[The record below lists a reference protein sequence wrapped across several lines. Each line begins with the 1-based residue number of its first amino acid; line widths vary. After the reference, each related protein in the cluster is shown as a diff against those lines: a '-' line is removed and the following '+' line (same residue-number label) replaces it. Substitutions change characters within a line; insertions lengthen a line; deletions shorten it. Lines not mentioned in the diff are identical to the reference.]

1 LRSLGAYAN
10 VFAIESCMDEL
21 AHVAGVDPLAFR
33 LRHLDDERA
42 RAVLT
47 VAAEH
52 AGFTGRRREPG
63 RGHGLAFARYK
74 NQKAYAAVVIEVRV
88 DRDSGQI
95 TPVRAVIAADAGQV
109 IDPSGLA
116 NQLEGGLI
124 QATSWTLKEQVRFD
138 RVRVTSTDWESYPIL
153 RFPEVPTVETVLL
166 DRPGEPYL
174 GSGEAAQPP
183 TPAAIA
189 NAVFDAVGVRLRDI
203 PFTPDRVRAALAAT

>member
-1 LRSLGAYAN
+1 
-10 VFAIESCMDEL
+10 
-21 AHVAGVDPLAFR
+21 
-33 LRHLDDERA
+33 DDERA

-47 VAAEH
+47 AAADQ
-52 AGFTGRRREPG
+52 AGFIGRRREPG

-74 NQKAYAAVVIEVRV
+74 NQKAYAAVVIEVLV

-116 NQLEGGLI
+116 TQPGGGLL
-124 QATSWTLKEQVRFD
+124 QPRSWPLKEQVQFARA
-138 RVRVTSTDWESYPIL
+138 RAPSPDWESYPIL
-153 RFPEVPTVETVLL
+153 RSPEAPTVEPVLL
-166 DRPGEPYL
+166 DRPGEPSL

-189 NAVFDAVGVRLRDI
+189 N
-203 PFTPDRVRAALAAT
+203 

>member
-1 LRSLGAYAN
+1 MWVADAPWATRARGKTAPPDGVCPPGDVWRLTTAQPPVATRSQA
-10 VFAIESCMDEL
+10 
-21 AHVAGVDPLAFR
+21 
-33 LRHLDDERA
+33 LDRA
-42 RAVLT
+42 RARASQAR
-47 VAAEH
+47 VAH
-52 AGFTGRRREPG
+52 CIREGNSRVPSS
-63 RGHGLAFARYK
+63 ATYT
-74 NQKAYAAVVIEVRV
+74 AVVIEVLV

-124 QATSWTLKEQVRFD
+124 QSTSWTLKEQVRFD

-153 RFPEVPTVETVLL
+153 RFPEVPTVETILI

-189 NAVFDAVGVRLRDI
+189 NAVFDAVGVRLRDV
-203 PFTPDRVRAALAAT
+203 PFTPDRVRGALAAT

>member
-1 LRSLGAYAN
+1 
-10 VFAIESCMDEL
+10 DQ
-21 AHVAGVDPLAFR
+21 
-33 LRHLDDERA
+33 
-42 RAVLT
+42 
-47 VAAEH
+47 
-52 AGFTGRRREPG
+52 AGFIGRRREPG

-74 NQKAYAAVVIEVRV
+74 NQKAYAAVVIEVLV

-124 QATSWTLKEQVRFD
+124 QSTSWTLRGQARSARG
-138 RVRVTSTDWESYPIL
+138 RVPSTAGASFPIL
-153 RFPEVPTVETVLL
+153 RSPEAPTVETALL
-166 DRPGEPYL
+166 DRPGEPSL

-203 PFTPDRVRAALAAT
+203 PFTPDRVRAA